1 MIAKQLIIRD
11 EVRGRS
17 RCGLDALA
25 EATQVALGPRGRTVI
40 LDRDPGWPQ
49 IANPGVLVSKSVK
62 LEHWIEN
69 RGAHRLTDRQRPV
82 TQAPTGHGVACGER
96 AGDMA

>member
-1 MIAKQLIIRD
+1 MTAKQLLFRD
-11 EVRGRS
+11 EVRGRI

-40 LDRDPGWPQ
+40 LDRDHGWPQ
-49 IANPGVLVSKSVK
+49 IADSSVLVGKSVK

-82 TQAPTGHGVACGER
+82 TQAPAGYGVACGEQ